1 MTIEDKIEL
10 YKFDMK
16 ALRNISLKQNI
27 LPLGDLFI
35 PQAENNIPAYVF
47 ALDTG
52 VINEIAANPARFT
65 IVGENHPDETIEPL
79 IDALIGTG
87 NYSTIYL
94 EALDM
99 GDYKEQGDKLKR
111 DGGVYGWN
119 PAKYDRIIRHA
130 MERGIEI
137 RGIDGNRKNTC
148 EDTARWA
155 DYILSTSKGKSLVVT
170 GAAHVDYGTK
180 SDEKS
185 QLLPPHIAGKGIPA
199 QEIVTIAFFDTEEN
213 WALEKGQIYRLS
225 ELPDNQPFSYFK
237 KEGIGDYVFVR
248 AKTPEELKMKKLLEE
263 LNNSLHR
270 DIAWSIR

>member
-1 MTIEDKIEL
+1 MTIEDEIEP
-10 YKFDMK
+10 YNINRI
-16 ALRNISLKQNI
+16 ALSNIRLKQHMP
-27 LPLGDLFI
+27 PLEDLFI
-35 PQAENNIPAYVF
+35 PQAENNIPAYGF

-52 VINEIAANPARFT
+52 VINEIAANPARFM
-65 IVGENHPDETIEPL
+65 IVGENHPDESIEPL

-119 PAKYDRIIRHA
+119 PAKYDLIIRYA

-155 DYILSTSKGKSLVVT
+155 DYILATSKGKSLVLT
-170 GAAHVDYGTK
+170 GAAHVNYGTK

-185 QLLPPHIAGKGIPA
+185 QLLPPQIASKGIPA
-199 QEIVTIAFFDTEEN
+199 QEIVTIAFADTKEY
-213 WALEKGQIYRLS
+213 WALEEGQIYRLS
-225 ELPDNQPFSYFK
+225 ELPDNEPFSYFK
-237 KEGIGDYVFVR
+237 KERIGNYVFVR
-248 AKTPEELKMKKLLEE
+248 AKTPEELKKEKWLEE

-270 DIAWSIR
+270 DRAWSIR